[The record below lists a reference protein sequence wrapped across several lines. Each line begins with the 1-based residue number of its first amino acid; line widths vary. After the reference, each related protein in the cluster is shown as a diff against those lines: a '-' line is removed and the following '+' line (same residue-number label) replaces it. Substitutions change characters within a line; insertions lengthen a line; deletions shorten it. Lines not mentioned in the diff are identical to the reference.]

1 MQVVGVEASSPQSSL
16 SIKSGILQF
25 AGGGGHC
32 CVSKHSSPS
41 PPDGGFFVVVVSP
54 GSVGPA
60 VGPSVVTAS
69 VVVVVS
75 GPSVVVVDIIWEQW
89 AR

>member
-1 MQVVGVEASSPQSSL
+1 MHVVGVEASSPQSSL

-41 PPDGGFFVVVVSP
+41 PPDGGFFVVVVSL
-54 GSVGPA
+54 GSVGPT
-60 VGPSVVTAS
+60 VGPSVG
-69 VVVVVS
+69 S
-75 GPSVVVVDIIWEQW
+75 GLSVVVVDIVWEQW